1 MTLFIKRKKKAC
13 HISFEGMIGLEFL
26 TMNQIS
32 QDFKYLSLILKRE
45 LSLNLKSDIY
55 NIKFLS

>member
-1 MTLFIKRKKKAC
+1 MTLFMKRKKKAC
-13 HISFEGMIGLEFL
+13 HISFEEMIGFEFL

-32 QDFKYLSLILKRE
+32 QDFKYLSLILKSE